1 MLNVCGGESH
11 WRAEE
16 EGEVEKVTRKEER
29 VWSFGRETERRVPL
43 IGSGEEE
50 REKGRGER
58 VEGER
63 IWWMERERVS
73 RENGP
78 P

>member
-1 MLNVCGGESH
+1 MLNVCGGDSH

-16 EGEVEKVTRKEER
+16 EGEVEKVMRKEER
-29 VWSFGRETERRVPL
+29 VLSLGRESERWVPL

-50 REKGRGER
+50 REKGRGES
-58 VEGER
+58 VEGQR

-73 RENGP
+73 RESEP
-78 P
+78 E

>member
-1 MLNVCGGESH
+1 MLNVCGGDSH

-16 EGEVEKVTRKEER
+16 EGEVEKTMKKELKTSSSGSEMES
-29 VWSFGRETERRVPL
+29 WVPL

-58 VEGER
+58 VMGER
-63 IWWMERERVS
+63 TW
-73 RENGP
+73 
-78 P
+78 